1 MKINSNYKDPREHH
15 KMQVKEAEVK
25 HPGAII
31 TFENYLNSVVIM
43 TEKKTKR
50 KKNKMKKMIT
60 WKFQSMIID
69 QLSIFKI

>member
-50 KKNKMKKMIT
+50 KKNKMIT